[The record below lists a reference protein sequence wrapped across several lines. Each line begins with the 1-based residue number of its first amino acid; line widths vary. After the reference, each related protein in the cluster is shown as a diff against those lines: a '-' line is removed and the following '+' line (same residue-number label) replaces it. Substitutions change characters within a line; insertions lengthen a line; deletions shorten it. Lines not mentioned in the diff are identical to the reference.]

1 MKHIEE
7 DFERLSKIDK
17 MYLIEAERQMIE
29 DWQQWTEYQE
39 QLPAQIELVKNKKY
53 EQSNKRVR
61 KSF

>member
-1 MKHIEE
+1 MKYLEE
-7 DFERLSKIDK
+7 DFERLSLTDR